1 MIFNFLDIE
10 QFISIVIIHLFAV
23 ISPGPDFA
31 VVVKQSLKGR
41 PSGVFTSLG
50 IALGILFHASYC
62 ILGVSYFIIENNY
75 IFNTI
80 KIAGGLYL
88 CFLGVSSFLSNRNI
102 PQINKDNFDKQ
113 EQQSSIIKNDF
124 FIGFVTNLLNPKAT
138 LFFLSLFVLVIDIN
152 TSLYS
157 QIFYG
162 FWMSMITGLWF
173 CLVSLLI
180 SSYYLNIFINR
191 YFTLLNKIMGVLLIF
206 ISMKIIF
213 M

>member
-10 QFISIVIIHLFAV
+10 QFISILIIHLFAV
-23 ISPGPDFA
+23 ISPGPDFFI
-31 VVVKQSLKGR
+31 VVKQSFKSRL
-41 PSGVFTSLG
+41 SGIFTSLG
-50 IALGILFHASYC
+50 IALGILFHVFYC
-62 ILGVSYFIIENNY
+62 VLGVSYFIVENNY
-75 IFNTI
+75 IFNAI

-88 CFLGVSSFLSNRNI
+88 CFLGISSFLSNGNI
-102 PQINKDNFDKQ
+102 PQINKDNFYKKE
-113 EQQSSIIKNDF
+113 EQSYLIKSDF
-124 FIGFVTNLLNPKAT
+124 FIGFFTNLLNPKAT
-138 LFFLSLFVLVIDIN
+138 LFFLSLFVLIIDID
-152 TSLYS
+152 TSLYA

-162 FWMSMITGLWF
+162 FWMSLITGLWF

-206 ISMKIIF
+206 ISMKIVF